1 MVNIKAE
8 DWYMFMGKEITEWKN
23 ENSCNEERV
32 KMTKKFGL
40 RDTRFKIVL
49 MHILVLF
56 TGSE

>member
-23 ENSCNEERV
+23 ENSCNEESV